1 MKKLAAALLTIALL
15 LTTGCSGNTNKETG
29 NVIARHSEDE
39 DGLYYGKQG
48 DTMRNEF
55 FDFIVEDVKLTDSF
69 GGYTAKEGMR
79 LLCVTVKEVNTFGEA
94 LPMFDQDFVLTWES
108 TEELFYPLVNLD
120 DKSVMPEELELAK
133 GKSATYKLVFEVP
146 AEEPEFL
153 LIYLEEF
160 DNDETGDMFIVTL
173 TPDAQ

>member
-1 MKKLAAALLTIALL
+1 
-15 LTTGCSGNTNKETG
+15 
-29 NVIARHSEDE
+29 
-39 DGLYYGKQG
+39 
-48 DTMRNEF
+48 MRNEF

-120 DKSVMPEELELAK
+120 DKSVMPEEFELAK

-160 DNDETGDMFIVTL
+160 DNDETGDMFVVTL

>member
-55 FDFIVEDVKLTDSF
+55 FDFIVEDVKLTESF

-79 LLCVTVKEVNTFGEA
+79 LLCVTVKETNTFGEA
-94 LPMFDQDFVLTWES
+94 LLTWES

-120 DKSVMPEELELAK
+120 DKSFMPEEFELAK

>member
-15 LTTGCSGNTNKETG
+15 LTTGCSGGTSKETG

-39 DGLYYGKQG
+39 DGLYYGNLG

-55 FDFIVEDVKLTDSF
+55 FDFIVEDAALTDSF
-69 GGYTAKEGMR
+69 GGYTAKEGMQ
-79 LLCVTVKEVNTFGEA
+79 LLCITVKETNTFGEA

-108 TEELFYPLVNLD
+108 TEELYYPLVNLD
-120 DKSVMPEELELAK
+120 DKSEEFELAK

-160 DNDETGDMFIVTL
+160 DNDETGDMFVVTL
-173 TPDAQ
+173 NPNAQ

>member
-1 MKKLAAALLTIALL
+1 
-15 LTTGCSGNTNKETG
+15 
-29 NVIARHSEDE
+29 
-39 DGLYYGKQG
+39 
-48 DTMRNEF
+48 
-55 FDFIVEDVKLTDSF
+55 
-69 GGYTAKEGMR
+69 
-79 LLCVTVKEVNTFGEA
+79 
-94 LPMFDQDFVLTWES
+94 MFDQDFVLTWES

-120 DKSVMPEELELAK
+120 DKSVMPEEFELAK

-160 DNDETGDMFIVTL
+160 DNDETGDMFVVTL